1 MIIPGRMMIG
11 RRAIFALGEINLH
24 RLSYEKIVAR
34 ALAEDI
40 GCGDITTGSIFS
52 AEKGEAVIVAKEKGV
67 IAGLMVAEEVFRQ
80 VNEEIEFS
88 KFCHD
93 GETVEAGRRVAALRG
108 PVAGIL
114 MGERTALN
122 LLQRL
127 SGIATAASRAEESI
141 RHTKAR
147 IIDTRKTTPG
157 LRVLEKY
164 AVRTGGGVNHRFNLA
179 DMVLIKDN
187 HIKGAGSISKAVA
200 RVKMSCSFT
209 VKIEVEAATLEEV
222 KEALECGVDIIMVD
236 NMTTGMMAEAV
247 GMVAGRALVEASGGI
262 TEESLIEV
270 AATGVDFISL
280 GYLTNKGQALDLS
293 LQLTSPF

>member
-1 MIIPGRMMIG
+1 
-11 RRAIFALGEINLH
+11 LH
-24 RLSYEKIVAR
+24 RLSYEHIIAR

-52 AEKGEAVIVAKEKGV
+52 AEKGEAIIIAKEKGV
-67 IAGLMVAEEVFRQ
+67 LAGLMVAEEVFRQ

-88 KFCHD
+88 KLCRD
-93 GETVEAGRRVAALRG
+93 GDAIEVGDRVAVLQG
-108 PVAGIL
+108 SVAGIL

-127 SGIATAASRAEESI
+127 SGIATVTSRAVESI
-141 RHTKAR
+141 SHTKAR

-200 RVKMSCSFT
+200 RVKQSCSFT
-209 VKIEVEAATLEEV
+209 VKIEVEAATLEDV
-222 KEALECGVDIIMVD
+222 KEALDSGADIIMLD
-236 NMTTGMMAEAV
+236 NMTTDMMAEAV
-247 GMVAGRALVEASGGI
+247 RMVGGRALVEASGGI
-262 TEESLIEV
+262 TEARLKEV
-270 AATGVDFISL
+270 AAVGVDFISL
-280 GYLTNKGQALDLS
+280 GYLTNRGQALDLS
-293 LQLTSPF
+293 LLLLTSSP